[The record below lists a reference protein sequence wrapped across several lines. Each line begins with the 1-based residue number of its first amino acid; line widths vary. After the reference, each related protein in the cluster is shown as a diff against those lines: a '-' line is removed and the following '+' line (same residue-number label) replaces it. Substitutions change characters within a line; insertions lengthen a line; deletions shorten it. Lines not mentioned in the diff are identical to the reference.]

1 MNFLAEE
8 LKLITIGKMR
18 EIKVANKNVTIIT
31 AVGRY
36 ANEH

>member
-18 EIKVANKNVTIIT
+18 EIKVANKKSQ
-31 AVGRY
+31 
-36 ANEH
+36 